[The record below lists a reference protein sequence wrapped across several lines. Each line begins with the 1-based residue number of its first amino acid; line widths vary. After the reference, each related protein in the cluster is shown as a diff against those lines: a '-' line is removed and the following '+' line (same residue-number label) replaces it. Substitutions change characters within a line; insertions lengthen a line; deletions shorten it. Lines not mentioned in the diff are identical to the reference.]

1 MRLGRLL
8 KNRQVTPGEMVATAR
23 SHLLNRVAGRDVLV
37 IQDTT
42 SLRDD
47 GRKRGLSLHPAI
59 VADAADSALLGLLT
73 ADVLVRDGTPKPV

>member
-1 MRLGRLL
+1 VRLGRLL

-23 SHLLNRVAGRDVLV
+23 SHLLGRVAGRDGLV

-47 GRKRGLSLHPAI
+47 GRKRGLYLHTRRLSPMPR
-59 VADAADSALLGLLT
+59 T
-73 ADVLVRDGTPKPV
+73 VRCWAC